1 MTISTLLIYS
11 CLVTTTH
18 GFTSPTST
26 HTTTIHRHDPL
37 VSTKNNAHD
46 IIDKPI
52 DSLLLGVVVVT
63 APLSSDGGISHAYTP
78 AVPSCTIAMQYDIPT
93 ITTQIQMTSQTFTSI
108 ATTEIPSTN
117 IDTGIDSTFSI
128 FGQWFFLLY
137 VVVSLLAGG
146 KEVVGRIMKWMDR
159 E

>member
-1 MTISTLLIYS
+1 
-11 CLVTTTH
+11 
-18 GFTSPTST
+18 
-26 HTTTIHRHDPL
+26 
-37 VSTKNNAHD
+37 
-46 IIDKPI
+46 
-52 DSLLLGVVVVT
+52 
-63 APLSSDGGISHAYTP
+63 
-78 AVPSCTIAMQYDIPT
+78 MQYDIPT